1 MFDRLISQMPAHIVD
16 TFTDDQL
23 AALRFSSRQIKG
35 KRHAM
40 NKRISIP
47 LFGKNYYLVVM
58 AGQEQSLSRRSPRKK
73 HRGWSRTVSTL
84 FIAAAL
90 LISLATL
97 GLATFLNPMFHSM
110 QRSNFQPT
118 AIPWLNTEAAC
129 QQTGR
134 VWQEGM
140 CWDVTHDPN
149 F

>member
-1 MFDRLISQMPAHIVD
+1 MKKPANYDYFLKEYYYMFDRLISQMPAHIVD

-40 NKRISIP
+40 NKRLSIS

-58 AGQEQSLSRRSPRKK
+58 AGQEQSLSRRALQKK
-73 HRGWSRTVSTL
+73 RQGWSRTVATL

-97 GLATFLNPMFHSM
+97 GLATFLNPM
-110 QRSNFQPT
+110 
-118 AIPWLNTEAAC
+118 
-129 QQTGR
+129 
-134 VWQEGM
+134 
-140 CWDVTHDPN
+140 
-149 F
+149 